1 MRIGIVLP
9 EAPQYSET
17 FFNHK
22 IRGLTESGF
31 DVIVFSNKKEK
42 KKIGFEIKSAYPV
55 LEKNPVKQTAMMIW
69 VLGLT
74 FIKAPKNF
82 IRLFNI
88 ELKDGGSVSK
98 SLKSVYINSH
108 ILTEKIDCLHFG
120 FATMALKR
128 ENVAK
133 AVNAKMSVSFRGF
146 DINIYP
152 LKNPGCY
159 DLLWKKT
166 DKVHSISDYLY
177 KKSLRLGLSKDVF
190 YRKIT
195 PAIDIKQF
203 RVKDNQGNIGNKIR
217 ILTIGRL
224 NWIKDYE
231 TAISAMKILKE
242 KGIDFIYNI
251 VGAGTEL
258 ERLTFA
264 VYQSGLQDR
273 VFFSGKKE
281 HKEINNMMRESDIY
295 LQTSMQEGFCVSVL
309 EAQASGLL
317 CIVSDADGLKE
328 NVQEDVTGWIVKR
341 RDPQAF
347 ASKIEY
353 VINMPEYKRKEVS
366 INARKRVE
374 ESFTI
379 ENQNLLFKEF
389 FNS

>member
-1 MRIGIVLP
+1 
-9 EAPQYSET
+9 
-17 FFNHK
+17 
-22 IRGLTESGF
+22 
-31 DVIVFSNKKEK
+31 
-42 KKIGFEIKSAYPV
+42 
-55 LEKNPVKQTAMMIW
+55 
-69 VLGLT
+69 
-74 FIKAPKNF
+74 
-82 IRLFNI
+82 
-88 ELKDGGSVSK
+88 
-98 SLKSVYINSH
+98 
-108 ILTEKIDCLHFG
+108 
-120 FATMALKR
+120 
-128 ENVAK
+128 
-133 AVNAKMSVSFRGF
+133 
-146 DINIYP
+146 
-152 LKNPGCY
+152 
-159 DLLWKKT
+159 
-166 DKVHSISDYLY
+166 
-177 KKSLRLGLSKDVF
+177 
-190 YRKIT
+190 
-195 PAIDIKQF
+195 
-203 RVKDNQGNIGNKIR
+203 
-217 ILTIGRL
+217 
-224 NWIKDYE
+224 
-231 TAISAMKILKE
+231 MKILKE